1 MFLPF
6 HAHEVLA
13 SNTEGEHKDVM
24 IHSMVT
30 AMGVSGMVVQ
40 RNFSGNELITDG
52 YRKAL
57 CHG

>member
-1 MFLPF
+1 MS
-6 HAHEVLA
+6 